1 MSILNVSCKTR
12 PERHAVF
19 GSIAWKAAVMIVI
32 LAASGCA
39 RTATVWKEHL
49 DYRPAISNAFSHAIA
64 FGPFAK
70 KSSNVKKEQFPAIPR
85 EENTPRVRAFIRKY
99 AYDQRETTRAYLA
112 TIEPYL
118 HMLKKEAR
126 DNGLPEEISYLVML
140 ESGADPEARS
150 PANALGMWQFMP
162 ATARSYGLRVDKW
175 VDERLDPQKSTRAAM
190 LYLKDLYGQFGC
202 WRLAISAYNSGENKL
217 NKVLRQED
225 AEEYYEISSS
235 PRLKKETKEFFPKFL
250 ALATIAKNP
259 SKYGFPPLVESA
271 PDKKLEL
278 VSIRGAYTL
287 ENLAHAAGVR
297 YEELVRLNPALV
309 RGVTPDE
316 GPPYSLRLPPGK
328 RSVLLSN
335 LDRTPQETGKTH
347 VTHVVSRGDNLY
359 KILKKYRVSKAQLVK
374 ANPDLNFNRRLH
386 QGLRI
391 VVPLEKQSKKS
402 PVRTSSISKP
412 I

>member
-1 MSILNVSCKTR
+1 MSTRKVSCRRRLKCD
-12 PERHAVF
+12 AISIWAC
-19 GSIAWKAAVMIVI
+19 SIALVVVI
-32 LAASGCA
+32 LSAGGCA
-39 RTATVWKEHL
+39 GTVTVFKDRL
-49 DYRPAISNAFSHAIA
+49 DYRPAIANAFSHAIA

-70 KSSNVKKEQFPAIPR
+70 ITSEKKKGQFPAIPR

-118 HMLKKEAR
+118 PMLKKEAR
-126 DNGLPEEISYLVML
+126 ENGLPEEVSYLVML

-190 LYLKDLYGQFGC
+190 LYLKDLYGVFGC

-217 NKVLRQED
+217 SKVLRQED

-235 PRLKKETKEFFPKFL
+235 PRLKRETKEFFPKFL

-259 SKYGFPPLVESA
+259 SKYGFGPLADRTNDPKWEQI
-271 PDKKLEL
+271 
-278 VSIRGAYTL
+278 SIRGAYSL
-287 ENLAHAAGVR
+287 ENLARAAGVR
-297 YEELVRLNPALV
+297 HEELVQLNPALV
-309 RGVTPDE
+309 RGITPDE
-316 GPPYSLRLPPGK
+316 GAPYSLRLPPGK
-328 RSVLLSN
+328 RSLLLSN
-335 LDRTPQETGKTH
+335 LERIPQEVGKTH
-347 VTHVVSRGDNLY
+347 VTHVVTRGDNLY
-359 KILKKYRVSKAQLVK
+359 KILRKYRVSKAQLVK
-374 ANPDLNFNRRLH
+374 ANPDLNFNQRLR

-391 VVPLEKQSKKS
+391 VVPLEKSAKKS
-402 PVRTSSISKP
+402 PVRTSSLSKSL
-412 I
+412 